1 VYPKPERPSDA
12 GLLWRPAA
20 GAIPPGTRVLVTERL
35 HEDAVRFLESGG
47 RVCWLAATAD
57 GPPARRAVGSSPF
70 GVFAEHPVLTRFPH
84 DRALSPALDGLLD
97 AAPRTWPRSEG
108 AITPIVVALECVE
121 RERSDL
127 VFETAVGAGRLVVTA
142 LRHDANP
149 AGEWLLLEIARYLLR
164 EQLPPARATPPA
176 TVRAW
181 MKG

>member
-1 VYPKPERPSDA
+1 
-12 GLLWRPAA
+12 
-20 GAIPPGTRVLVTERL
+20 
-35 HEDAVRFLESGG
+35 
-47 RVCWLAATAD
+47 
-57 GPPARRAVGSSPF
+57 
-70 GVFAEHPVLTRFPH
+70 VLTRFPH